1 MSQQRK
7 FFPGW
12 FVVASGFVI
21 MATCYTIFVNCMSLF
36 QPLIVSDLG
45 ISLAQYNISNAIS
58 TVVSVVGSLV
68 IGHVADKVSG
78 RILGSLTVVATS
90 AVLVG
95 MSFVGELWQVYV
107 LFAVSGCF
115 AVASTRL
122 LISLVTANWFT
133 AKRGLAIS
141 IALSGSGFGGAILS
155 PIVSSLIVNVGW
167 RSAFLVLAAVCIVA
181 ALPITAYS
189 FRTKPSDIGLR
200 PLGENPGD
208 PSASTAGDKDEHTAP
223 EVSVGWSRIK
233 KSSAFWLLVVAFL
246 FMVVLCLLEIKLP
259 EVVTTVTG
267 FGAAANT
274 FLCMIMI
281 GESIN
286 LSVTFKDL
294 LYILK
299 ILAVRLVIQV
309 GLALFFWYCLPW
321 DYDVRRALVLVAF
334 APVPAMNLIYT
345 AALEGDLGK
354 AANLNSL
361 SVAMAIICM
370 STAIYL
376 M

>member
-1 MSQQRK
+1 
-7 FFPGW
+7 
-12 FVVASGFVI
+12 
-21 MATCYTIFVNCMSLF
+21 
-36 QPLIVSDLG
+36 
-45 ISLAQYNISNAIS
+45 
-58 TVVSVVGSLV
+58 
-68 IGHVADKVSG
+68 
-78 RILGSLTVVATS
+78 
-90 AVLVG
+90 
-95 MSFVGELWQVYV
+95 
-107 LFAVSGCF
+107 
-115 AVASTRL
+115 
-122 LISLVTANWFT
+122 
-133 AKRGLAIS
+133 
-141 IALSGSGFGGAILS
+141 
-155 PIVSSLIVNVGW
+155 
-167 RSAFLVLAAVCIVA
+167 
-181 ALPITAYS
+181 
-189 FRTKPSDIGLR
+189 
-200 PLGENPGD
+200 
-208 PSASTAGDKDEHTAP
+208 
-223 EVSVGWSRIK
+223 
-233 KSSAFWLLVVAFL
+233 
-246 FMVVLCLLEIKLP
+246 MVVLCLLEIKLP

>member
-1 MSQQRK
+1 
-7 FFPGW
+7 
-12 FVVASGFVI
+12 
-21 MATCYTIFVNCMSLF
+21 
-36 QPLIVSDLG
+36 
-45 ISLAQYNISNAIS
+45 
-58 TVVSVVGSLV
+58 
-68 IGHVADKVSG
+68 
-78 RILGSLTVVATS
+78 
-90 AVLVG
+90 
-95 MSFVGELWQVYV
+95 
-107 LFAVSGCF
+107 
-115 AVASTRL
+115 
-122 LISLVTANWFT
+122 
-133 AKRGLAIS
+133 
-141 IALSGSGFGGAILS
+141 
-155 PIVSSLIVNVGW
+155 
-167 RSAFLVLAAVCIVA
+167 
-181 ALPITAYS
+181 
-189 FRTKPSDIGLR
+189 
-200 PLGENPGD
+200 
-208 PSASTAGDKDEHTAP
+208 
-223 EVSVGWSRIK
+223 
-233 KSSAFWLLVVAFL
+233 
-246 FMVVLCLLEIKLP
+246 MVVLCLLEIKLP

-321 DYDVRRALVLVAF
+321 DYDVRRAMVLVAF

>member
-1 MSQQRK
+1 
-7 FFPGW
+7 
-12 FVVASGFVI
+12 
-21 MATCYTIFVNCMSLF
+21 
-36 QPLIVSDLG
+36 
-45 ISLAQYNISNAIS
+45 
-58 TVVSVVGSLV
+58 
-68 IGHVADKVSG
+68 
-78 RILGSLTVVATS
+78 
-90 AVLVG
+90 
-95 MSFVGELWQVYV
+95 
-107 LFAVSGCF
+107 
-115 AVASTRL
+115 
-122 LISLVTANWFT
+122 
-133 AKRGLAIS
+133 
-141 IALSGSGFGGAILS
+141 
-155 PIVSSLIVNVGW
+155 
-167 RSAFLVLAAVCIVA
+167 
-181 ALPITAYS
+181 
-189 FRTKPSDIGLR
+189 
-200 PLGENPGD
+200 
-208 PSASTAGDKDEHTAP
+208 
-223 EVSVGWSRIK
+223 
-233 KSSAFWLLVVAFL
+233 
-246 FMVVLCLLEIKLP
+246 MVVLCLLEIKLP
-259 EVVTTVTG
+259 EVITTVTG

-294 LYILK
+294 LYIVK

>member
-1 MSQQRK
+1 MR
-7 FFPGW
+7 
-12 FVVASGFVI
+12 
-21 MATCYTIFVNCMSLF
+21 
-36 QPLIVSDLG
+36 
-45 ISLAQYNISNAIS
+45 
-58 TVVSVVGSLV
+58 
-68 IGHVADKVSG
+68 
-78 RILGSLTVVATS
+78 
-90 AVLVG
+90 
-95 MSFVGELWQVYV
+95 
-107 LFAVSGCF
+107 
-115 AVASTRL
+115 
-122 LISLVTANWFT
+122 
-133 AKRGLAIS
+133 
-141 IALSGSGFGGAILS
+141 
-155 PIVSSLIVNVGW
+155 
-167 RSAFLVLAAVCIVA
+167 AA
-181 ALPITAYS
+181 
-189 FRTKPSDIGLR
+189 
-200 PLGENPGD
+200 
-208 PSASTAGDKDEHTAP
+208 DKDERDFRRLNTCGLSIGPFAVP
-223 EVSVGWSRIK
+223 YVQAFLPTSGLVTTLMADVGNAVMAAGGTYAIIESMRSKTSWLSMAKRICYN
-233 KSSAFWLLVVAFL
+233 LLHSGPIVAF
-246 FMVVLCLLEIKLP
+246 LLEIKLP

-321 DYDVRRALVLVAF
+321 DYDVRRAMVLVAF

>member
-1 MSQQRK
+1 
-7 FFPGW
+7 
-12 FVVASGFVI
+12 
-21 MATCYTIFVNCMSLF
+21 
-36 QPLIVSDLG
+36 
-45 ISLAQYNISNAIS
+45 
-58 TVVSVVGSLV
+58 
-68 IGHVADKVSG
+68 
-78 RILGSLTVVATS
+78 
-90 AVLVG
+90 
-95 MSFVGELWQVYV
+95 
-107 LFAVSGCF
+107 
-115 AVASTRL
+115 
-122 LISLVTANWFT
+122 
-133 AKRGLAIS
+133 
-141 IALSGSGFGGAILS
+141 
-155 PIVSSLIVNVGW
+155 
-167 RSAFLVLAAVCIVA
+167 
-181 ALPITAYS
+181 
-189 FRTKPSDIGLR
+189 
-200 PLGENPGD
+200 
-208 PSASTAGDKDEHTAP
+208 
-223 EVSVGWSRIK
+223 
-233 KSSAFWLLVVAFL
+233 
-246 FMVVLCLLEIKLP
+246 
-259 EVVTTVTG
+259 
-267 FGAAANT
+267 
-274 FLCMIMI
+274 MIMI